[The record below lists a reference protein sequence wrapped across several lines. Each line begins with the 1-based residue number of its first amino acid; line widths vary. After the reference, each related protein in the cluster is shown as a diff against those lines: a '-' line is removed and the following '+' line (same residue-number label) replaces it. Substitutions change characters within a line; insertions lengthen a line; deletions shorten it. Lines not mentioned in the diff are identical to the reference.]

1 MEVAR
6 GAPRPLLFIL
16 FYVCFLECGIN
27 GWSTSNRVELWG
39 QKQCSRKDETEIWEE
54 PGSCGLHKA
63 TKLNLTQL
71 WNVYFLT
78 WEGLKSYIR
87 YHLGVFP
94 VMWRQT
100 ESLLIQFVKWT
111 RMAGRR
117 PREPL
122 GDVAEFNDT
131 RLLRR
136 TFEACDSGKWSKSRG
151 NEHFCFM

>member
-1 MEVAR
+1 MAGVPAAVLNCEDKNNVLGR
-6 GAPRPLLFIL
+6 MKQKSEKRPAP
-16 FYVCFLECGIN
+16 
-27 GWSTSNRVELWG
+27 
-39 QKQCSRKDETEIWEE
+39 
-54 PGSCGLHKA
+54 CGLHKA

-71 WNVYFLT
+71 WNVYFWT

-100 ESLLIQFVKWT
+100 ESLLIQVVKWT

-122 GDVAEFNDT
+122 GDVAELT
-131 RLLRR
+131 ILGCWGELLRPVTLESGLKAGGMSIFVSCRWGDPVWR
-136 TFEACDSGKWSKSRG
+136 THVKGCCLR
-151 NEHFCFM
+151 